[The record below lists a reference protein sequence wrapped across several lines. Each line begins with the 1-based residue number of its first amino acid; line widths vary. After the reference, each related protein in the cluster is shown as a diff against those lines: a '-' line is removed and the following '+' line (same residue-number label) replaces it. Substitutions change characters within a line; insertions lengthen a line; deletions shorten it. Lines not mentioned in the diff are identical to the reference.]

1 MNSADVELNTTYL
14 TDGVITPR
22 MLGFPVLWFSGSWFL
37 VLFRATPMFY
47 TPGALHMH
55 TSYSDGSGS
64 VEDLARAARAA
75 GLRWI
80 IITDHDTLA
89 GQRYEGWLDGV
100 LVIID
105 HEITPDRNHFL
116 ALNVDEVIDNTLAP
130 QDFVDAVYARG
141 GFGII
146 AHPDERVRNDFKDIY
161 RWDDWGIDGPRQR
174 AGRTVGIEL
183 WNQLSDWAEHLT
195 QRNKELLFMLPR
207 LGMRGPTRE
216 TLAWW
221 DRLNVAGKRTFG
233 VGGVD
238 VHAFKKRAPWGE
250 IEIFSYKWSFG
261 TLTNYL
267 LLDTP
272 LAPDAPSAIRQVY
285 SGLAGGRS
293 YFVNRY
299 DGACPALVFHA
310 EQGANRYAPG
320 ADACLRNGPLTIV
333 ADAGRMAALRLIHN
347 GRAVAAGRR
356 KLRYELHKPGVYRLE
371 GYRKGQPWL
380 FTNPIYVT
388 E

>member
-1 MNSADVELNTTYL
+1 MTMHY
-14 TDGVITPR
+14 I
-22 MLGFPVLWFSGSWFL
+22 
-37 VLFRATPMFY
+37 
-47 TPGALHMH
+47 PGALHMH
-55 TSYSDGSGS
+55 TTYSDGSGS

-89 GQRYEGWLDGV
+89 GQPYQGWLDGV

-161 RWDDWGIDGPRQR
+161 RWDDWGLDGPRER
-174 AGRTVGIEL
+174 AGRPVGIEL
-183 WNQLSDWAEHLT
+183 WNQLSDWGEHLT
-195 QRNKELLFMLPR
+195 QRNKELHFMRPG

-238 VHAFKKRAPWGE
+238 AHAIKKRAPWGE
-250 IEIFSYKWSFG
+250 VEIFSYKWTFG

-272 LAPDAPSAIRQVY
+272 LAPDASSAIHQVY
-285 SGLAGGRS
+285 GALAAGRS

-299 DGACPALVFHA
+299 DGACPALVFYA
-310 EQGANRYAPG
+310 EQGTIHHASGFSPSLG
-320 ADACLRNGPLTIV
+320 DGPLVIV
-333 ADAGRMAALRLIHN
+333 ADAGRAAQLRLIHN
-347 GRAVAAGRR
+347 GRVIAIGRR
-356 KLRYELHKPGVYRLE
+356 ALRYDVREPGVYRLE
-371 GYRKGQPWL
+371 GYRQGRAWL

-388 E
+388 P